1 MARQKCLTQKI
12 SVLKIH
18 VIFSAS
24 EITSSEVKDKTVV
37 VIDVLRAT
45 SVMVTALHNRA
56 SKVVPV
62 LTPEAAFEYR
72 NRFGNNVLLAG
83 ERNSELIEG
92 FDYGNSP
99 LDMTEQTVKGKTIV
113 ITTTNGTR
121 AINGSLEAADIFV
134 AAFLNADATVRALEG
149 VEDVVLV
156 CSGSNG
162 GFTMEDTL
170 CAGFL
175 ANSLA
180 LATSNPF
187 LTDAAIAAKH
197 LYLNAQANI
206 HKLAGEG
213 KHYRL
218 LWNKGCSEDLYYC
231 FRSDISTVTCRMKAG
246 VLRGEQL

>member
-1 MARQKCLTQKI
+1 MN
-12 SVLKIH
+12 VLKID

-24 EITSSEVKDKTVV
+24 EIRSSAVKDKTVV

-45 SVMVTALHNRA
+45 SVMVTALQNGA

-72 NRFGNNVLLAG
+72 DRSGPDVLLAG

-92 FDYGNSP
+92 FDHGNSP
-99 LDMTEQTVKGKTIV
+99 LDMTGETVRGKTIV

-134 AAFLNADATVRALEG
+134 AAFLNAGATVRELDGA
-149 VEDVVLV
+149 EDVVLV

-170 CAGFL
+170 CAGL
-175 ANSLA
+175 MADSLA
-180 LATSNPF
+180 LRNQDAV
-187 LTDAAIAAKH
+187 LTDAVVAARQ
-197 LYLNAQANI
+197 LYTHARTNI
-206 HKLAGEG
+206 HRMAGEG
-213 KHYRL
+213 RHYRL
-218 LWNKGCSEDLYYC
+218 LWNKGYSEDLQYC
-231 FRSDISTVTCRMKAG
+231 FQPDLSQVVCRMKEG
-246 VLRGEQL
+246 VLWAERS